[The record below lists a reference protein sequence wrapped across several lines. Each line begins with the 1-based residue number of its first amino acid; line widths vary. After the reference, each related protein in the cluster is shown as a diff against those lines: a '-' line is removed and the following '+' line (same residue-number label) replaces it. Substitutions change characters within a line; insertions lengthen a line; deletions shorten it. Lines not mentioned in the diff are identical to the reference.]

1 MMRCL
6 MKNKQTIYYALLIGT
21 VPVYKLDSN
30 GNKIVD
36 YVDEETGETYYVE
49 TGVKMPLYSPA
60 VMFKGNIAFAGA
72 DLLRQ
77 EFGISDERYE
87 AVLVLNK
94 GQIPITETSLIWFET
109 EPTTKMIDE
118 VVYADDST
126 ADYRVLRSVP
136 SLNNDRYIL
145 AKVVK

>member
-1 MMRCL
+1 MRC
-6 MKNKQTIYYALLIGT
+6 MRRNKQKLYYALLIGT
-21 VPVYKLDSN
+21 EPEYELDGS
-30 GNKIVD
+30 GNRVVD
-36 YVDEETGETYYVE
+36 YVDETTGETFYVE
-49 TGVKMPLYSPA
+49 TGENKLIYGKPIE
-60 VMFKGNIAFAGA
+60 FEGNIALAGS

-77 EFGISDERYE
+77 EFGISDEHYE

-94 GQIPITETSLIWFET
+94 GEIPITETSLLWYQT
-109 EPTTKMIDE
+109 EPGTKLVNNEI
-118 VVYADDST
+118 YADEAT

>member
-1 MMRCL
+1 MRTL
-6 MKNKQTIYYALLIGT
+6 LRNKQTLYYALLDGT
-21 VPVYKLDSN
+21 LPEYELDSE

-49 TGVKMPLYSPA
+49 TGVNTPVYSPA
-60 VMFKGNIAFAGA
+60 VEFRGNIAFAGA

-77 EFGISDERYE
+77 EYGISDENYE

-94 GQIPITETSLIWFET
+94 NEIPITETSLIWYQ
-109 EPTTKMIDE
+109 TKPGTKVIDDVE
-118 VVYADDST
+118 YADDAT

-136 SLNNDRYIL
+136 SLNNDRFIL

>member
-1 MMRCL
+1 MRTQL
-6 MKNKQTIYYALLIGT
+6 RNKQRLYYALLVDTI
-21 VPVYKLDSN
+21 PQYDLDDE

-49 TGVKMPLYSPA
+49 SGTRTPVYSTP
-60 VMFKGNIAFAGA
+60 VEFRGNIAFAGA

-77 EFGISDERYE
+77 EYGISDENYE

-94 GQIPITETSLIWFET
+94 NEIPLQDTSLIWYQSD
-109 EPTTKMIDE
+109 PGTKIVNDVE
-118 VVYADDST
+118 YADDST
-126 ADYRVLRSVP
+126 ADYRVLKSVP
-136 SLNNDRYIL
+136 SLNNDRFIL